1 MPEPAPVMIAA
12 PCRMLCKVYRTADPR
27 ARRYTLPV
35 NLGKIA
41 IFVALAVILGLPFA
55 LRPRDS
61 GGAVTGPSLVIIT
74 PHVPQIRYE
83 FGRAFSEWHRRHHGT
98 GVRID
103 WRVPGGTSE
112 IIKQLEAQYAAAA
125 RAGRVDFSD
134 PKNPVM
140 QPGVVPADLVMGG
153 GSFDHG
159 RLKTGVVVKVPGP
172 DGQPADIR
180 LPMSAPLGF
189 PQEALDAWFG
199 ENAVGAAELY
209 DPQQFWVGTALS
221 GFGIV
226 YNLDMLQV
234 LGVYPPTEFSHLAN
248 PRLQGWVI
256 LADPRQ
262 SGSVTTT
269 LDSIL
274 STYGWEN
281 GWRLLREISAN
292 SRAFV
297 NSSPKPPIE
306 VSQGEAAAALAID
319 FYGRGQAQATLMPGQ
334 DPATSRVGYVDARLG
349 LHRRRPH
356 QSAARRTQP
365 RSREAFRR
373 ILPDRRGP
381 VSLAVACH
389 QRAARLRQPHD
400 FRRRTSRARALRAPP
415 HAREA
420 FDVRPSRPLLPAL
433 LRQGRPLRDRLAD
446 PARGLRSA
454 IGVMMGA
461 FAIDVAHDQRAA
473 WAALNAARADASFP
487 PDALKEMERLFY
499 AWPTTLVGDK
509 ELEFTPENF
518 RAIRDSWRGP
528 GAQTRAEVRYA
539 AFFRASYRRVVEI
552 SRSPNAAG
560 L

>member
-1 MPEPAPVMIAA
+1 M
-12 PCRMLCKVYRTADPR
+12 
-27 ARRYTLPV
+27 

-189 PQEALDAWFG
+189 PQETLDAWFG

-334 DPATSRVGYVDARLG
+334 DPATSRVGYVDPPGSVFIDADPISLLRGAPNPDLAKRFVEFC
-349 LHRRRPH
+349 LTDEA
-356 QSAARRTQP
+356 QSLWQ
-365 RSREAFRR
+365 
-373 ILPDRRGP
+373 
-381 VSLAVACH
+381 
-389 QRAARLRQPHD
+389 
-400 FRRRTSRARALRAPP
+400 
-415 HAREA
+415 
-420 FDVRPSRPLLPAL
+420 LPATSGPRASANPTTSDGVQAGPERYE
-433 LRQGRPLRDRLAD
+433 LRRMPVKRSMYDRAGPYFPLFSDKVDPFEIASQTRPA
-446 PARGLRSA
+446 GWRSA